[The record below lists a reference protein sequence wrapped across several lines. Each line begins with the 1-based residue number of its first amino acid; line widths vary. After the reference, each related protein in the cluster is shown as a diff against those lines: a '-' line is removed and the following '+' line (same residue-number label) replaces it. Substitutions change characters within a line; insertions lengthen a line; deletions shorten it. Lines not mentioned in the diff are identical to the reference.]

1 MGSGMKRGWLPW
13 TSSKPGAHRGVV
25 LLTKPKIGVVL
36 IRNRDWWAGHSYFQP
51 YKHKSK
57 LGLIPLAHL
66 FNLLL
71 VSLSLSL
78 SLSPSAPFIPHKQ
91 DNEETQTRKNGYKPE
106 KVDRGEG
113 TEGRTR
119 METIARR

>member
-1 MGSGMKRGWLPW
+1 MKRGWLPW

-78 SLSPSAPFIPHKQ
+78 CLPQPPLYLTNKIM
-91 DNEETQTRKNGYKPE
+91 RKPKLE
-106 KVDRGEG
+106 
-113 TEGRTR
+113 R
-119 METIARR
+119 MAISQKK